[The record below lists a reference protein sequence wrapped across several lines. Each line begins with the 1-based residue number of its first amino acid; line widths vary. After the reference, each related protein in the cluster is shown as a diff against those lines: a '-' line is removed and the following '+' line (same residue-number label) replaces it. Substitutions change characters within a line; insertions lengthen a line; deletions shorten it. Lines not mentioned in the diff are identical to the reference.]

1 MRRNEFVGS
10 RKHYPQSGGWHYNR
24 TGELE
29 FIICDGLPEDNE
41 PCGCWITDEA
51 FVAYRTVDGKRREL
65 CRRCTKRVDNKLA
78 QNAGVL
84 TAEEFAKVLQ
94 QNEERWLNS
103 IDPLD

>member
-1 MRRNEFVGS
+1 
-10 RKHYPQSGGWHYNR
+10 
-24 TGELE
+24 
-29 FIICDGLPEDNE
+29 
-41 PCGCWITDEA
+41 
-51 FVAYRTVDGKRREL
+51 
-65 CRRCTKRVDNKLA
+65 LA